1 MFGWIKHFWAIPD
14 TYVLNHH
21 SLDGYLFLRLLKI
34 SVVICIVGCLITWPV
49 LFPVNITGGGP
60 QTQLNLLTLGNVT
73 NNVSGRGIIAKGR
86 DRR

>member
-1 MFGWIKHFWAIPD
+1 MFGWIKHFWVIPD